1 MKVNP
6 LKDNRLTVPSLAR
19 AAVMVSLV
27 SLTLCGI
34 VPTSVQAGGTS
45 PLGILGNPGGE
56 DPSDLPAKSGPC
68 SLREPL
74 ASQTDPCPFLEQAHG
89 FVPRLTRSAT
99 AYLQKVAEGFDPERS
114 LRVQQA
120 LLREDLVWQS
130 RGFSRRQIDLMVFIS
145 VALSLEEA
153 DGRLS
158 ELRQSFLDSGD
169 PKDQRR
175 MERIDVYRSQAVA
188 LLEQLSTPLRNV
200 RENELRFYF

>member
-6 LKDNRLTVPSLAR
+6 LKDKRLTVPGFAR
-19 AAVMVSLV
+19 GAVMLALV
-27 SLTLCGI
+27 SLTWCGF
-34 VPTSVQAGGTS
+34 VPTAVQAGGTLVPGS
-45 PLGILGNPGGE
+45 PGGE
-56 DPSDLPAKSGPC
+56 DASDLPTTSSPC
-68 SLREPL
+68 LLREPL
-74 ASQTDPCPFLEQAHG
+74 ASQIDPCPFLEQAHG
-89 FVPRLTRSAT
+89 LVPRLTRSAT
-99 AYLQKVAEGFDPERS
+99 AYLQKVAQGFDPERS

-158 ELRQSFLDSGD
+158 ELRQSFLESGD

-175 MERIDVYRSQAVA
+175 MERIDMYRSQAVA
-188 LLEQLSTPLRNV
+188 LLAQLSTSLRSV
-200 RENELRFYF
+200 RDSELRFYF